1 MKEIKLNI
9 NSANQAIS
17 SYKKIIDSMKKSYD
31 DLKRENLE
39 MRNRWNGKSA
49 EAFNKYSDII
59 EKNLLAR
66 WEKFIED
73 MQKINDSF
81 AGILNVTSIQLQE
94 KCDAFE
100 ELIKK

>member
-17 SYKKIIDSMKKSYD
+17 SYKKIIDSMKKSYN
-31 DLKRENLE
+31 DLKRKNLE

-66 WEKFIED
+66 INQLEKLSDSLNEAKETFIEQD
-73 MQKINDSF
+73 ENMLK
-81 AGILNVTSIQLQE
+81 
-94 KCDAFE
+94 
-100 ELIKK
+100 

>member
-66 WEKFIED
+66 INQLEKLSDSLNEAKETFIEQD
-73 MQKINDSF
+73 EN
-81 AGILNVTSIQLQE
+81 IL
-94 KCDAFE
+94 K
-100 ELIKK
+100 